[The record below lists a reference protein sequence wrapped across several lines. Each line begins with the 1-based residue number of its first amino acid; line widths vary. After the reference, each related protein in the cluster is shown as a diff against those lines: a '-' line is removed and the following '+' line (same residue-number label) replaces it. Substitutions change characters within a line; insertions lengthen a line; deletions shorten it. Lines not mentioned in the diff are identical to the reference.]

1 MVFIIRILR
10 ATRRRLADRRPAAR
24 AAPSPL
30 LAHASCVSFAHT
42 FCVRKMADAAKV
54 SVLRMCSS
62 GSAPSGLLTRRFRA
76 RLCAARRRGRA
87 SLPSSPIL
95 ALRPARLLARNA
107 GRQDL
112 QDQVRAV
119 PHGEPRRGPQA
130 GPQPVRAA
138 AAAAPP
144 RRRSASARERSHSR
158 GLRAAAATPL
168 LPPLL
173 ALRRHGLIG
182 RTSGTTPGF
191 AYSAANKAAGIVW
204 SEEHLFDYLLGACG
218 SEPSPRA
225 SARARARATIRPP
238 LRLLCFVARRPRKV
252 HQGDED
258 DLCGHQEGERAQG
271 PDRVL
276 GRVHQVN

>member
-1 MVFIIRILR
+1 MVLGIIFASHFAYCI
-10 ATRRRLADRRPAAR
+10 ARRECAR
-24 AAPSPL
+24 APRIPASPSLTHAL
-30 LAHASCVSFAHT
+30 LAIAFHSHTLLRTENGRRCEGKRAAHVQLGV
-42 FCVRKMADAAKV
+42 CAVWPPDAP
-54 SVLRMCSS
+54 VL
-62 GSAPSGLLTRRFRA
+62 
-76 RLCAARRRGRA
+76 RA
-87 SLPSSPIL
+87 SLLRGAGAAPRSLLLPFFAS
-95 ALRPARLLARNA
+95 RPARLLARNA

-144 RRRSASARERSHSR
+144 RRRYASARESSHSR

-225 SARARARATIRPP
+225 SARARARHHPP
-238 LRLLCFVARRPRKV
+238 ALALALFC
-252 HQGDED
+252 
-258 DLCGHQEGERAQG
+258 RAQT
-271 PDRVL
+271 PESTSR
-276 GRVHQVN
+276 GRR

>member
-1 MVFIIRILR
+1 
-10 ATRRRLADRRPAAR
+10 
-24 AAPSPL
+24 
-30 LAHASCVSFAHT
+30 
-42 FCVRKMADAAKV
+42 MADAAKV
-54 SVLRMCSS
+54 SVLPMCSS
-62 GSAPSGLLTRRFRA
+62 GSAPSGLLTRRFCA
-76 RLCAARRRGRA
+76 RHCCAAPWPPRSLLLPFFA
-87 SLPSSPIL
+87 S
-95 ALRPARLLARNA
+95 RPARLLARNA

-144 RRRSASARERSHSR
+144 RRRYASARESSHSR

-225 SARARARATIRPP
+225 SARARARHHPP
-238 LRLLCFVARRPRKV
+238 ALALARFIARRPRKV